1 MIDTCGNEL
10 ETAGA
15 ALDAVAAA
23 FADAGLEFGHGA
35 AAARDEAAWLVFA
48 VAGLRHQDAPDAYA
62 APLTTA
68 QSRRIRELAAARIET
83 RRPLAYLLNEAWFAG
98 LRFFVDERVLV
109 PRSPLAE
116 LVVDGFSPWLEA
128 ERLRTALDI
137 GTGSGCIA
145 IALAAHRPGVHV
157 VASDIS
163 ADALAV
169 AARNV
174 ALHRLHRLERRVEL
188 CRADVFDGVPARGFD
203 LIISNPPYVEEAVVA
218 ALPAEF
224 AHEPALGLAAGAD
237 GLDVVKRIIAGAHH
251 FLSERGI
258 LVVEVGAAE
267 AALAAAFERV
277 PFTWLEMADG
287 ESGIFLLTKAQLA
300 AVHGH

>member
-1 MIDTCGNEL
+1 MIDKSGNEFQ
-10 ETAGA
+10 TAGA
-15 ALDAVAAA
+15 AVAAVAAA
-23 FADAGLEFGHGA
+23 LGDAGLEFGHGA
-35 AAARDEAAWLVFA
+35 LSARDEAAWLVFA
-48 VAGLRHQDAPDAYA
+48 VAALRHDEAPGAYA
-62 APLTTA
+62 APLTTT
-68 QSRRIRELAAARIET
+68 QSRRIRELAAARIQS

-116 LVVDGFSPWLEA
+116 LVIDGFSPWLEA
-128 ERLRTALDI
+128 ARLRTALDI

-145 IALAAHRPGVHV
+145 IALAAHWPGVRV
-157 VASDIS
+157 VASDVS
-163 ADALAV
+163 ADALTV

-174 ALHRLHRLERRVEL
+174 ALHRLQERVEL
-188 CRADVFDGVPARGFD
+188 CRADVFDGLPARRFD
-203 LIISNPPYVEEAVVA
+203 LIISNPPYVEEAAVA
-218 ALPAEF
+218 GLPAEF

-237 GLDVVKRIIAGAHH
+237 GLAVVRRILAGAHH

-267 AALAAAFERV
+267 ATLAAAFGRV

-287 ESGIFLLTKAQLA
+287 DSGIFLLTKAQLA